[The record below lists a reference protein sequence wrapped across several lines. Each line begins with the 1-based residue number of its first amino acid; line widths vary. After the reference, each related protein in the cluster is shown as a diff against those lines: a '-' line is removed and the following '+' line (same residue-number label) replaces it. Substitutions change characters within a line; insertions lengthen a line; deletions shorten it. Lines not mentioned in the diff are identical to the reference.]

1 MTGFKRTH
9 DPILANRNPEEV
21 CWRVSGNSFSSLID
35 TREEI
40 IFFLAADGHDCMWAW
55 NCCSSL
61 ATMRR
66 DINYQAEQRRT
77 KTDGKQKGNVAEPL
91 NQLIK
96 HRIAQPPDLFCEIN
110 LLLDLQT

>member
-1 MTGFKRTH
+1 
-9 DPILANRNPEEV
+9 
-21 CWRVSGNSFSSLID
+21 
-35 TREEI
+35 
-40 IFFLAADGHDCMWAW
+40 
-55 NCCSSL
+55 
-61 ATMRR
+61 MRR